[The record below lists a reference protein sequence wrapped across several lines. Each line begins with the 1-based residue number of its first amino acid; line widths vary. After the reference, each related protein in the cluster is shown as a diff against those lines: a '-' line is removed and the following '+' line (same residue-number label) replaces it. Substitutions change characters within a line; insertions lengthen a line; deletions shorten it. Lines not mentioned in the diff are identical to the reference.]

1 MATLDMET
9 DIMEDMDEGM
19 EVTTDEDTGE
29 LSSWK
34 EAEEV
39 REKAVAVEVERDKNF
54 SELRDHELVA

>member
-54 SELRDHELVA
+54 SDQRP